1 VLFLLAAIGRGMNDV
16 AFRAHAIQS
25 SMEQMLHAA
34 ALPILSDVQLVVS
47 GLSHL
52 QLFPDPIP
60 DVFVGQPLLVSG
72 KFAGVWPEQILLTG
86 MMPNGECKL
95 QPASLAATRVAAAAS
110 DAADAAAPGGAAR
123 PASAGATRWLVSGGN
138 SCQRFLTEGPA
149 PRSWQPHGSGLM
161 PGLLPVLSLRRWR
174 CQQLTDGECF
184 IATGLVAATIW

>member
-1 VLFLLAAIGRGMNDV
+1 MNDV

-123 PASAGATRWLVSGGN
+123 PASARAARWLVFGGN
-138 SCQRFLTEGPA
+138 SCRGLLTEGPA
-149 PRSWQPHGSGLM
+149 TRSWPPHGSGLM
-161 PGLLPVLSLRRWR
+161 PGLLPVLGLQRWR
-174 CQQLTDGECF
+174 CQQL
-184 IATGLVAATIW
+184 AATASASLQLAWLQQQHGSA